1 MLLLLTAPSRFALAY
16 YQNMA
21 TKITPHLVQLTYEAA
36 LKSFWRKESL
46 RKFLR
51 QSHVAESHLAAW
63 SPDESKRDFLDR
75 TFAALQRSEKG
86 KAVIGEMAIFLA
98 EQTTFPDLRNWE
110 DSAAKIRDASKAV
123 AELKALIIR
132 QTEEVRSERE
142 REAAKAK
149 AREERVAVQQQRTSL
164 SELMQRL
171 NDLAPKMGTAPG
183 GYAFQDWFYDLLAFT
198 EIEHRRPYNTG
209 GRQIDGSVTVDGTT
223 YLIEL
228 KFTADQ
234 AGGPDIDVFRG
245 KVESKADNTMG
256 LFVSMAGY
264 SSVAV
269 KEASGKK
276 STLLLLDASH
286 IYLVLTGG
294 MQCIDVVRRVR
305 RHASQ
310 TGESFLPVAEFG
322 G

>member
-1 MLLLLTAPSRFALAY
+1 
-16 YQNMA
+16 MA
-21 TKITPHLVQLTYEAA
+21 TKVTPHLVQLAYEAA
-36 LKSFWRKESL
+36 LNSFWRKESL

-51 QSHVAESHLAAW
+51 QSHVAEAHLATW
-63 SPDESKRDFLDR
+63 SQEESKRDFLDR
-75 TFAALQRSEKG
+75 TFAALQRTDKG
-86 KAVIGEMAIFLA
+86 KALIGQMAIFLA

-110 DSAAKIRDASKAV
+110 DSAIKIQHASKAV
-123 AELKALIIR
+123 AELKALLAS
-132 QTEEVRSERE
+132 QTEQVRSERE
-142 REAAKAK
+142 REAVKAK
-149 AREERVAVQQQRTSL
+149 AREEREVAQRQRTSL
-164 SELMQRL
+164 SELMKRL
-171 NDLAPKMGTAPG
+171 DDLAPQMGTAPG
-183 GYAFQDWFYDLLAFT
+183 GYAFQDWFYDFLVFA

-209 GRQIDGSVTVDGTT
+209 GRQIDGSITIDGTT
-223 YLIEL
+223 YLVEL

-269 KEASGKK
+269 REASGRKN
-276 STLLLLDASH
+276 TLLLLDASH
-286 IYLVLTGG
+286 MYLILTSG
-294 MQCIDVVRRVR
+294 MQCLDVVRRVR

-310 TGESFLPVAEFG
+310 TGEAYLPVSSFG